1 MSRLNLNKT
10 ELKLYKWLLK
20 QDNIKDVKREYKPKW
35 CSTQFRHINK
45 KNEFKDGKYQYR
57 YDFLITFKNKKQLI
71 IELDGRQHFEQVR
84 NWKSPLEQQ
93 IRDKYKEHLARK
105 KKIPLVRCI
114 QEDVSRDRNNWERK
128 LKKYLLKFK

>member
-1 MSRLNLNKT
+1 MS
-10 ELKLYKWLLK
+10 
-20 QDNIKDVKREYKPKW
+20 
-35 CSTQFRHINK
+35 F
-45 KNEFKDGKYQYR
+45 F
-57 YDFLITFKNKKQLI
+57 KKQLI

-114 QEDVSRDRNNWERK
+114 QEDVSRDRNNWGRK